1 MRKVFLLLV
10 MAFSSAAF
18 ADRVE
23 YSSTPLGDVVAF
35 LGPKFDHPI
44 IIGADLSNK
53 RISLYGSYETSEQ
66 LEFLLQ
72 RAVESVGLN
81 YVVDGGVATITSVR
95 MPEVSSKFEAP
106 AFLQGNADSAPMVV
120 MPPEQMPVVADEPV
134 INHVYPLR
142 YVQSAYVVDAVMPA
156 FAQDKGAGRPIL
168 VSLPTSNSLVFAGTQ
183 AQFDLM
189 NMLLP
194 EVDKPRQQVL
204 ITAVVAELSD
214 SQFRSLGANIKG
226 VFGDLS
232 VASVTMSK
240 RSDLGTELTFS
251 GPKLSA
257 FVQAVENSGD
267 SQVLSTPQLL
277 VMNREKASIVVGQ
290 NVPFL
295 TGSTTSAA
303 TPAENPYQTI
313 TRQDVGLT
321 LDVEPTITPTGDVEL
336 VIKQTASS
344 VSNDRT
350 ASDIITN
357 TRRLN
362 TKISLHDGAGVLLGG
377 LRQHTTE
384 ESVSGV
390 PGLRSIP
397 WLGRLF
403 EYRSTN
409 KKTTNLVVLISARV
423 FQNSTPTTANGEHSA
438 SRLERAL
445 GKS

>member
-1 MRKVFLLLV
+1 MRKLVLLLAF
-10 MAFSSAAF
+10 AFSQAAL

-23 YSSTPLGDVVAF
+23 FANTPLDEVVRF
-35 LGPKFDHPI
+35 VGPKFDHPI
-44 IIGADLSNK
+44 IIGADLFNK
-53 RISLYGSYETSEQ
+53 KISLYGNYETPQQ

-72 RAVESVGLN
+72 RAVQSVGLN
-81 YVVDGGVATITSVR
+81 YVIAADVATISAIQ
-95 MPEVSSKFEAP
+95 MPDVSAEFERP
-106 AFLQGNADSAPMVV
+106 AFLQGNADPTPMVV
-120 MPPEQMPVVADEPV
+120 MPPDQAPVVTASLV
-134 INHVYPLR
+134 NHVYPLR

-189 NMLLP
+189 NTLLP

-214 SQFRSLGANIKG
+214 SNFRSLGANIKG
-226 VFGDLS
+226 AFGDLS
-232 VASVTMSK
+232 LASVTMSS

-277 VMNREKASIVVGQ
+277 VLNREKASIVVGQ

-295 TGSTTSAA
+295 TGSTTGAA
-303 TPAENPYQTI
+303 TPADNPYQTI

-321 LDVEPTITPTGDVEL
+321 LDVQPTITPTGDVEL
-336 VIKQTASS
+336 VIKQSASS

-357 TRRLN
+357 TRRLD
-362 TKISLHDGAGVLLGG
+362 TKITLHDGAGVLLGG
-377 LRQHTTE
+377 LRQQTTD
-384 ESVSGV
+384 ESVSGI

-403 EYRSTN
+403 EYRSKT

-423 FQNSTPTTANGEHSA
+423 FQDSTPTTASGSESA
-438 SRLERAL
+438 ARLERAL